1 MKFLNIRR
9 EKQERKDGTKPAK
22 MYFEEKSKKF
32 GSLVSSKY
40 ISNRKNILI
49 SGGFQSGKSRIIFKI
64 WTARKDIFGANRG
77 FVKLSG
83 LGTIAEFVD
92 TPTLRNFYNSIPKGD
107 NAELIA
113 FFNANEGR
121 EFKNLR
127 QHERIENLILY
138 VKHNNTILVIDD
150 ANRLTNRK
158 LEIAKR
164 CIEHCKQFVIATNE
178 EQKLATSLRTV
189 VMNSNLEHIKLDTN
203 ASYDVTGIFVW
214 LIVAAAA
221 VGGWYELA
229 FIMGGLK
236 ALSTGRGATRK
247 D

>member
-9 EKQERKDGTKPAK
+9 EKRERNDGTKPAK
-22 MYFEEKSKKF
+22 MYFEEKSQKF
-32 GSLVSSKY
+32 GKLVSSKY
-40 ISNRKNILI
+40 ISNKKNILI
-49 SGGFQSGKSRIIFKI
+49 SGGNQSGKSRMIFKI

-83 LGTIAEFVD
+83 LGTVAEFVE
-92 TPTLRNFYNSIPKGD
+92 TPTLRNFYNEIPKGD
-107 NAELIA
+107 NAELLE
-113 FFNANEGR
+113 FFNTCEGR

-138 VKHNNTILVIDD
+138 VKHHHTILVIDD
-150 ANRLTNRK
+150 AHKLTNRK

-164 CIEHCKQFVIATNE
+164 CVEHCKQFIIATSE
-178 EQKLATSLRTV
+178 EQRLATSLRTV
-189 VMNSNLEHIKLDTN
+189 VMNSNLEHIKLDTK
-203 ASYDVTGIFVW
+203 ASYDVTGIFIW
-214 LIVAAAA
+214 LIVAACA

-229 FIMGGLK
+229 LVMGGAK
-236 ALSTGRGATRK
+236 ALASGRRATRN